1 MFGFWHGRRHACG
14 DGEACGAHRD
24 HGGHP
29 GEQGHGPPWARH
41 GGPFGGDGGGGGD
54 DFGGSFGVRRPLRF
68 LAFKLELDDA
78 QVAELATILDTLK
91 TERAQAAVD
100 HRRTTSALADAVGG
114 DVFDQAK
121 AKGAGDERVRSAER
135 VQSTVVRAVERIHA
149 ILKPEQRAKLAY
161 LLRTGALAM

>member
-14 DGEACGAHRD
+14 TGEACGAHFG
-24 HGGHP
+24 HGGHH
-29 GEQGHGPPWARH
+29 GEHGHGPPWGR
-41 GGPFGGDGGGGGD
+41 FGGDGGGGD

-78 QVAELATILDTLK
+78 QVALLATILDTLK

-135 VQSTVVRAVERIHA
+135 VQGAVVQAVERIHA
-149 ILKPEQRAKLAY
+149 ILKPEQRSKLAY
-161 LLRTGALAM
+161 LLRTGALVM